1 VPGKRLVRP
10 KQFASRRSVP
20 NVDDIFTLLNSWY
33 KVTNGAL
40 EKPCTTETLCVHNI
54 GPNVFFGKRICS
66 CYAEA
71 ESEKIVARLPEVR
84 VRYSIDPDEARVA
97 YCELCGTL
105 ITGAVCE
112 AGTAYDYHY
121 LCAARKLHM
130 DAEQGHERRQ
140 RRRSHAGCWEEMQ
153 RERRRRRHERI
164 HRSMDSVRI
173 SLPGH
178 QERDLRTGER
188 PSEAWSAARVAWHWL
203 RMSTSRCREA
213 AGTCWSMAK
222 VATRHLCGRFVG
234 FGMSWYVSV
243 RSSLE
248 YLWRRDIKMPIR
260 QLSRAPEREGA
271 RKGQRARR
279 RVRGTCV
286 SGAGMARVAAARRD
300 APLASWAAVR
310 RQRSAWL
317 WGRRSPR
324 LAAATTTVLRAL
336 RCCRRLGVD
345 RRTSPSVQA
354 SPGATL
360 RVAFERQGT

>member
-1 VPGKRLVRP
+1 LLFLVQSHDWCLGDGFIIPVPIHPGR
-10 KQFASRRSVP
+10 
-20 NVDDIFTLLNSWY
+20 
-33 KVTNGAL
+33 
-40 EKPCTTETLCVHNI
+40 CVHNI
-54 GPNVFFGKRICS
+54 GPNIYNRSRS
-66 CYAEA
+66 CYAKA
-71 ESEKIVARLPEVR
+71 ESEEIVASLPA
-84 VRYSIDPDEARVA
+84 EARAA
-97 YCELCGTL
+97 YCEP
-105 ITGAVCE
+105 
-112 AGTAYDYHY
+112 
-121 LCAARKLHM
+121 
-130 DAEQGHERRQ
+130 
-140 RRRSHAGCWEEMQ
+140 S
-153 RERRRRRHERI
+153 
-164 HRSMDSVRI
+164 
-173 SLPGH
+173 H
-178 QERDLRTGER
+178 QEGGLNTGER
-188 PSEAWSAARVAWHWL
+188 PSEVWSAARVAQHRL
-203 RMSTSRCREA
+203 QRSTSRCREA

-243 RSSLE
+243 RSSLD

-324 LAAATTTVLRAL
+324 LAAATTTILRAL